1 MIGPAVAVGS
11 GLNELLSGRCQDF
24 LPPSPGNHC
33 QPALPFANIWDYR
46 LRTPSARGGGGK
58 GITARKVMFE
68 SLQENLSS
76 AIKTLRGR
84 GKLTEANM
92 RDGLQ
97 LVQRA
102 LLEADVSLPVV
113 KDFMG
118 RVGDQA
124 VGERVLKALDPTQQL
139 IGIVGQ
145 ELIDLMGP
153 VDHSLHL
160 RDDVSVLMLCGLQ
173 GSGKTTT
180 CGKLGRMILERGKR
194 PMLVAADLQ
203 RPAAIQQLQVLGQQ
217 IGIPVHADL
226 GAKDPVA
233 LCQAAVKQAKSSD
246 VDVVILDT
254 AGRLHVDA
262 ELMEQL
268 SLIDRR
274 IGPNQV
280 YLVVDAMTGQD
291 AVNSAKAFNEALE
304 LDGVIM
310 TKLDG
315 DARGGAALSV
325 KAITGVPIKF
335 VGVGEHLD
343 ALEEF
348 HPDRMA
354 SRILGMGDVLTLF
367 EQAQQRFD
375 QDEMAAQE
383 ARLRKG
389 EFTLDDFKKML
400 GQTKKLGPIN
410 KIMGMLPGMGNLS
423 NMLGEADVEN
433 DMKQLVGI
441 IDSMT
446 PAERRNPSKVVD
458 QSRRRRIAAGAGVE
472 PHQVNELVK
481 QFDGMADMMKRMS
494 SMGVRDRMKAVRELQ
509 SGGMLDPSGKIAKK
523 KVGSGKRLTPK
534 QRAQQRKER
543 ERELRRRK
551 RESRKKN
558 KE

>member
-1 MIGPAVAVGS
+1 
-11 GLNELLSGRCQDF
+11 
-24 LPPSPGNHC
+24 
-33 QPALPFANIWDYR
+33 
-46 LRTPSARGGGGK
+46 
-58 GITARKVMFE
+58 MFE
-68 SLQENLSS
+68 SLQQNLSS
-76 AIKTLRGR
+76 ALKTLRGR
-84 GKLTEANM
+84 GRLSESNM
-92 RDGLQ
+92 RDGLR

-113 KDFMG
+113 KDFME
-118 RVGDQA
+118 RVGEQA
-124 VGERVLKALDPTQQL
+124 VGESVLKSLDPTQQL
-139 IGIVGQ
+139 IGIVGR
-145 ELIDLMGP
+145 ELVDLMGP

-160 RDDVSVLMLCGLQ
+160 RGDISVLMLCGLQ

-180 CGKLGRMILERGKR
+180 CGKLGRMIHQRGKK

-203 RPAAIQQLQVLGQQ
+203 RPAANKKLQVLGEQLD
-217 IGIPVHADL
+217 IPVYADL

-233 LCQAAVKQAKSSD
+233 LCHAAVKHAKASD
-246 VDVVILDT
+246 ADVVILDT
-254 AGRLHVDA
+254 AGRLHVDV

-274 IGPNQV
+274 IGPDQV

-291 AVNSAKAFNEALE
+291 AVNSAKVFNEALE

-325 KAITGVPIKF
+325 KAVTGVPIKF

-348 HPDRMA
+348 HPDRMTG
-354 SRILGMGDVLTLF
+354 RILGMGDVLTLV
-367 EQAQQRFD
+367 EQAQERFD
-375 QDEMAAQE
+375 QKEMAEQE

-400 GQTKKLGPIN
+400 GQTKKLGPMN
-410 KIMGMLPGMGNLS
+410 KIMGMLPGMGDMS
-423 NMLGEADVEN
+423 DMLGDVDAEK
-433 DMKQLVGI
+433 DMRRLAGI

-446 PAERRNPSKVVD
+446 PDERRNPSKVVD

-472 PHQVNELVK
+472 PHEVNELVK

-494 SMGVRDRMKAVRELQ
+494 GMGVRDRMKAMQ
-509 SGGMLDPSGKIAKK
+509 DISKGGMMNPGGKLSKQ
-523 KVGSGKRLTPK
+523 KVSTGKRLTPK
-534 QRAQQRKER
+534 ERVKLRKER
-543 ERELRRRK
+543 EREIRRK
-551 RESRKKN
+551 KRDVKK
-558 KE
+558 K